1 MLRVSF
7 SVSWRLAVL
16 ALGGTLVWACKGG
29 AVGVETCKQ
38 IENALCARAPAC
50 GINLSATTGTPRHSD
65 SETDVQACQQFYAIE
80 CQHGLETSA
89 TPSSAQVQDCV
100 NAITKQAE
108 GCDGGTLINDT
119 QDVALNGACSWL
131 VPPTPV
137 VVDAA
142 VAATDGTVA
151 ADAGADVVSND
162 SGLVII
168 SP

>member
-1 MLRVSF
+1 MLRVRV
-7 SVSWRLAVL
+7 SVSQRLVVIAL
-16 ALGGTLVWACKGG
+16 AGTLGWACKGG

-80 CQHGLETSA
+80 CQHGLDTSV
-89 TPSSAQVQDCV
+89 TPSSAQIQDCI
-100 NAITKQAE
+100 NAITSQVE
-108 GCDGGTLINDT
+108 GCAGGTLITDP

-131 VPPTPV
+131 IPPSAV

-151 ADAGADVVSND
+151 TDAGADVVSND